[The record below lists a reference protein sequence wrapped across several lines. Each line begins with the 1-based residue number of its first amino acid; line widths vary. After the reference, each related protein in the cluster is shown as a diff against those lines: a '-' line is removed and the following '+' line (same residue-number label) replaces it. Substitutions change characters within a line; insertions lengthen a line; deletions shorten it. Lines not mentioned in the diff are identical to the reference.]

1 MDFRQ
6 GELLAIRAMEWLA
19 SDEDQ
24 FHGFLAATGA
34 SIGDARTKIRD
45 PEFLAAA
52 LDHLLASEKRVLEFC
67 ETAGISPE
75 APMQARQFL
84 PGGDA
89 PHWT

>member
-1 MDFRQ
+1 MDIRQ
-6 GELLAIRAMEWLA
+6 GELIAIRALEWLA
-19 SDEDQ
+19 SDENQ
-24 FHGFLAATGA
+24 FHGFLATTGA
-34 SIGDARTKIRD
+34 SIGDARNKVND

-67 ETAGISPE
+67 ETAGVSPE
-75 APMQARQFL
+75 APMRARQFL